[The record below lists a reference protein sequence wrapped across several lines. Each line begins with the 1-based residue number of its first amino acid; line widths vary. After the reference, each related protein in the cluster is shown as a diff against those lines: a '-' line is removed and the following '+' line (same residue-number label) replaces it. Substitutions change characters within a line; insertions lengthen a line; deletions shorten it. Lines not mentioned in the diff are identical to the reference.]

1 MDIRK
6 FMGSGKSKAK
16 RSGAESDSAK
26 KDRSSRNSGSK
37 LSLSA
42 KASRRKE
49 NPDIVDIDGE
59 VGDDGEDVVMTSS
72 AQKRG
77 RRGKAVLNLDED
89 DDDDDEVGDFSA
101 ALKLKKRATASSQA
115 SAAKRA
121 RVEAVAAGDAPGQT
135 SGAGFGQSSEQFPEE
150 PEDPEEAAKREKA
163 EKRKAQFAKFAAR
176 GGPPN
181 AGNKALPVGKRNCL
195 DKKVFVITG
204 VLDSLEREE
213 CTELVKEYGGRV
225 VTGVS
230 GKVTHGVVGTEPGES
245 KLSKLKAKNI
255 PCIDED
261 ELFEMISST
270 LPKKEKPKAH
280 VEISDDDDASAA
292 VEEKKV
298 EPVKRKVEAIK
309 EKPQTSRPAKATPSN
324 ELLWVDKYKPVA
336 IDELVANPKI
346 YQQMGDWLRSWKSK
360 HLYTFE
366 DGPSGRKEALKE
378 EDRPALL
385 LAGPPGIGKTTAAH
399 AICRSNGFEPLEF
412 NASETRNKSGVQ
424 VLANS
429 VMIGASMSKYFTQQP
444 GKGRAQ
450 SSFLAGSGAV
460 SKAAKKMKSAGTFK
474 ENEFPNGQVLIMDE
488 VDGMSAGDRGGSQ
501 ELIKFFKKSRVP
513 IICICNDD
521 SSQKMRTLANHCFK
535 LKFRRPMPSQ
545 VRDRLLYI
553 AKREGFHAID
563 NQTAERLATG
573 CHGDIRQMVNM
584 LQTWRLS
591 SPSLSYKDV
600 SGRLAAEGKTFETIG
615 TFDLAMKFF
624 ETPSQANTIFDRM
637 DYFFQDSDILPL
649 FVAENYT
656 NTAASSGNLA
666 GIADAAEAISDGDI
680 ANRLVRMGQRW
691 DVMPSVSVLS
701 CVLPGQLMSG
711 GLSGRLN
718 FPSHLGNMSKT
729 NKNIRITREI
739 EMRVKAAGASSASVR
754 GFRLDYMPVLAVAL
768 ATPIIQSGAAA
779 VPDVM

>member
-1 MDIRK
+1 
-6 FMGSGKSKAK
+6 MGPGKSKAK
-16 RSGAESDSAK
+16 RSGGESDSAK
-26 KDRSSRNSGSK
+26 KNRLTRNPGSR

-42 KASRRKE
+42 KASERKE
-49 NPDIVDIDGE
+49 DAEVVDIDGE
-59 VGDDGEDVVMTSS
+59 VGDDVEDVAMTSS
-72 AQKRG
+72 ARKRG
-77 RRGKAVLNLDED
+77 RKGKAVIQVDED
-89 DDDDDEVGDFSA
+89 DDDDDDDGDFSA
-101 ALKLKKRATASSQA
+101 ALKSKKRAAASSAA
-115 SAAKRA
+115 SAGKRA
-121 RVEAVAAGDAPGQT
+121 RVEAVATDQAPGQV
-135 SGAGFGQSSEQFPEE
+135 SGSGFGQSTEETPAE

-181 AGNKALPVGKRNCL
+181 AGNKELPVGKRNCL
-195 DKKVFVITG
+195 EKKVFVITG

-230 GKVTHGVVGTEPGES
+230 GKVTHGIVGTEPGES

-261 ELFEMISST
+261 ELFEMISGT
-270 LPKKEKPKAH
+270 LPKKEKREASVAK
-280 VEISDDDDASAA
+280 VDDEDAIVALKP
-292 VEEKKV
+292 EKVQLVKQ
-298 EPVKRKVEAIK
+298 EPRA
-309 EKPQTSRPAKATPSN
+309 SRPAKAASSS

-346 YQQMGDWLRSWKSK
+346 YEQMGDWLRGWKSK
-360 HLYTFE
+360 HLHSLG
-366 DGPSGRKEALKE
+366 DGASRKKEAVKD

-444 GKGRAQ
+444 GKGRAH
-450 SSFLAGSGAV
+450 SSFLAGSGAA
-460 SKAAKKMKSAGTFK
+460 SKSSKKNKSGGSFK
-474 ENEFPNGQVLIMDE
+474 DNEFPNGQVLIMDE

-521 SSQKMRTLANHCFK
+521 TSQKMRTLANHCFK

-545 VRDRLLYI
+545 VRDRLLHI

-563 NQTAERLATG
+563 SQTAERLATG

-600 SGRLAAEGKTFETIG
+600 SSRLAGEGKTFETIG

-624 ETPSQANTIFDRM
+624 ERPSQANTIFDRM
-637 DYFFQDSDILPL
+637 DYFFQDSDMLPL

-656 NTAASSGNLA
+656 NTAAAGGNLA
-666 GIADAAEAISDGDI
+666 GVADAAEAISDGDI

-711 GLSGRLN
+711 GLSGRFL
-718 FPSHLGNMSKT
+718 FPSHLGNISKG
-729 NKNIRITREI
+729 NKNVRVTREI